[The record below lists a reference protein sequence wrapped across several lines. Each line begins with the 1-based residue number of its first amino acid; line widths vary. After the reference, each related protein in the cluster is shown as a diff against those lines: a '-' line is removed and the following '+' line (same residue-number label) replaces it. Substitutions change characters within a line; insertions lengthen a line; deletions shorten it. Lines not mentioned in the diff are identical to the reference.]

1 MTERFCVN
9 LSTGPENVD
18 KATVGFVVANAALAS
33 SKDVLVFLTIEAVRL
48 GIVGG
53 ADGMHADGFAPL
65 AEMIA
70 AFGSNGGKI
79 LVCTPC
85 AKVRGLDD
93 KPLVNGGVLGGG
105 AGLVEFMTTGEKTA
119 ASVSF

>member
-33 SKDVLVFLTIEAVRL
+33 GKDVLVFLTIEAVRL

-53 ADGMHADGFAPL
+53 ADSMHADGFAPL
-65 AEMIA
+65 AELIA
-70 AFGSNGGKI
+70 TFGGGGGKI

-93 KPLVNGGVLGGG
+93 KPLVAGGVLGGG
-105 AGLVEFMTTGEKTA
+105 AGLVEFMTSGDQTA